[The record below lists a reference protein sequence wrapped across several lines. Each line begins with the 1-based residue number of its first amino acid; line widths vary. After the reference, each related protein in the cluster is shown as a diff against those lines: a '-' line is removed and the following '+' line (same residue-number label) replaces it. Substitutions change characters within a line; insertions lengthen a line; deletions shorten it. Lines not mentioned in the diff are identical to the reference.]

1 MTLVFKKPVLYLIFF
16 LSLSLFIRFLYTG
29 VSYLL
34 PYEPVIDVAIANTLL
49 AIFALKN
56 LTLGNSEKTVKSI
69 IPSLFI
75 ILASF
80 GISFVSKQFGAE
92 HTEFVL
98 DVSTILITCLWVPIV
113 EELVYRKLF
122 ASFLADKQ
130 HILWSC
136 YLSGLFFSMNHS
148 LLNVSDF
155 PINMISIPVGPFLLG
170 AICQYLVLYSGSIFA
185 GICFHIACNLT
196 VYIFL
201 YNDNRW
207 LEWLSYLYLSGS

>member
-1 MTLVFKKPVLYLIFF
+1 M
-16 LSLSLFIRFLYTG
+16 SLFIRLLYTG

-34 PYEPVIDVAIANTLL
+34 PYEPARDVAIANTLL

-98 DVSTILITCLWVPIV
+98 DASTILITCLWVPIV

-148 LLNVSDF
+148 LLNGVISL
-155 PINMISIPVGPFLLG
+155 NMISIPRAHFYWVQSVSIWYCIRVVFLLE
-170 AICQYLVLYSGSIFA
+170 FA
-185 GICFHIACNLT
+185 FISPVI
-196 VYIFL
+196 
-201 YNDNRW
+201 
-207 LEWLSYLYLSGS
+207 